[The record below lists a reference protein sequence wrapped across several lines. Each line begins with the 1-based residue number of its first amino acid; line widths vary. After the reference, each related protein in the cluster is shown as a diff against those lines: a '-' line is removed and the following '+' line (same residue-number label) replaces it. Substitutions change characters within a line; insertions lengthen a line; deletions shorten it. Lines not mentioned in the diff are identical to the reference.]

1 MFSLKSIFWKQKT
14 RKWLFSKKQFSEKI
28 SHHTKHTQNPQR
40 TCWVMIFF
48 IAHSIADGEWPK
60 IRCFPSMEEDRSTT
74 IEYQITLISQPTIM
88 SQKTVLPVIP
98 PVAPTVPR
106 YADNTYQGYLQ
117 CSKSISRL
125 GTMLNS
131 RGVKSRDGA
140 WKMLRCKTA
149 HTENGLVSNSVHT
162 NFTCHNLTVAVII
175 CNFKR

>member
-1 MFSLKSIFWKQKT
+1 MFSLKSIFWKPKPENDFSLENIFQKKNFIIPNT
-14 RKWLFSKKQFSEKI
+14 PKI
-28 SHHTKHTQNPQR
+28 H

-48 IAHSIADGEWPK
+48 IPHSRADGEWPK
-60 IRCFPSMEEDRSTT
+60 IRCFPSMEEDHSST